1 MGTTL
6 VFHTTVFR
14 KKMLGSLKNLV
25 STIVLA
31 TAKEKKRHHRE
42 GTRVCFVGANHFCTK
57 KDHLQQIAIIMA
69 HIQSKLAG
77 FFKLTYHKFLDA
89 VCENPKVS
97 V

>member
-1 MGTTL
+1 MKGY
-6 VFHTTVFR
+6 
-14 KKMLGSLKNLV
+14 LKNLV
-25 STIVLA
+25 LTIVWA
-31 TAKEKKRHHRE
+31 TAKEKKAIIERALK
-42 GTRVCFVGANHFCTK
+42 FVGANHLCSK

>member
-1 MGTTL
+1 MFGRL
-6 VFHTTVFR
+6 
-14 KKMLGSLKNLV
+14 KKSGFNHFLGDSKG
-25 STIVLA
+25 
-31 TAKEKKRHHRE
+31 EKKDVIERALE
-42 GTRVCFVGANHFCTK
+42 FVGANHFCTK

-89 VCENPKVS
+89 VCDNPKVS